1 MKAWNDRTMAE
12 TAENRTPRIGCWN
25 WNRRNFVALSVGTG
39 LTAGFTVA
47 AQPGMAQTT
56 NKRNL
61 PMVYS
66 NKHIATPFGDI
77 AYTEQG
83 KALRPCLCMASSRMP
98 TFGGM

>member
-1 MKAWNDRTMAE
+1 MLE
-12 TAENRTPRIGCWN
+12 L
-25 WNRRNFVALSVGTG
+25 NRRNFVALSVGTG

-66 NKHIATPFGDI
+66 NKHIATPSETSPYTTGQGPAALFVHGVFKN
-77 AYTEQG
+77 AYFWRHVIERVSD
-83 KALRPCLCMASSRMP
+83 LRRCNC
-98 TFGGM
+98 G